1 MVFKA
6 DFYFFH
12 KFVTVFKFCIISK
25 VYLSGVDMKKICV
38 FGLGYI
44 GLPTASILATKGYSV
59 LGVDVNSDVVE
70 TINRGKIHIVEPDLD
85 ILVKSAVNS
94 GNLKASLEPEESD
107 IFFICV
113 PTPFKEGYKP
123 DLIYVEKAVESIKK
137 YVRKGNLVVLE
148 STSPVGTTKSLV
160 AGILRGSG
168 LNIGE
173 ELFIAHA
180 PERVLPGHILRETIE
195 NDRIIGGINRKS
207 AEVCRDFYET
217 FVKGEIFLTNS
228 DTAELAKLVEN
239 SYRDVN
245 IAFANELAEI
255 CDKLGINVWELI
267 NLANRHPRVNIL
279 SPGPGVGGHCLAVD
293 PWFIV
298 DSAPETAKLIRAAR
312 EINEHRPYSIIE
324 KVKKHSEKF
333 KHPVIGCLGISY
345 KPDIDDIRESP
356 ALTIVEGLMNLSGA
370 EILVNDPYMK
380 KDFGKIVNIPLDLLL
395 KRSDIIVLLVNHKQ
409 YKTVDRAILSE
420 KIVIDTRGVF
430 S

>member
-1 MVFKA
+1 
-6 DFYFFH
+6 
-12 KFVTVFKFCIISK
+12 
-25 VYLSGVDMKKICV
+25 MKKICV
-38 FGLGYI
+38 LGLGYI

-59 LGVDVNSDVVE
+59 LGVDVSSDVVE
-70 TINRGKIHIVEPDLD
+70 TINRGKVHIVEPDLD
-85 ILVKSAVNS
+85 ILVRSAVNS
-94 GNLKASLEPEESD
+94 GNLRASLEPEESD

-123 DLIYVEKAVESIKK
+123 DLIYVEKAAESIRD

-148 STSPVGTTKSLV
+148 STSPVGTTRNLV
-160 AGILRGSG
+160 AEILKESG

-255 CDKLGINVWELI
+255 CDGLGINVWELI
-267 NLANRHPRVNIL
+267 TLANRHPRVNIL

-298 DSAPETAKLIRAAR
+298 DSVPETAKIIKAAR
-312 EINEHRPYSIIE
+312 EINEHRPFSIID

-356 ALTIVEGLMNLSGA
+356 ALTIVKELMNLSSA

-380 KDFGKIVNIPLDLLL
+380 KNMTEMTNTSLDILLA
-395 KRSDIIVLLVNHKQ
+395 KSDIVVLLVNHKE
-409 YKTVDRAILSE
+409 YKSIDKTLLSE
-420 KIVIDTRGVF
+420 KIVIDTRGLF
-430 S
+430 SFNYK